1 MKNDRENV
9 SETMEQLEVKECE
22 IIEQESNNKEKGNK
36 QEVIEISDDHDIN
49 KEEEENEI
57 TKIVSAELDTTVN
70 CETNNSI
77 IEKDDTIDSNNEVT
91 VKKEKQD
98 DVLNSEEVKE
108 NENLKVDDI
117 KDEVKIEPKKEVNED
132 KEEQCKE
139 EKDEI
144 KKENEIDG
152 LKKESVESIGSTEEL
167 DEEEPTLSKL
177 SGGRAMK
184 TYSKRQNVAVDSESE
199 NDTGGETADYRA
211 WKKSIMLVYNRLAT
225 HKYASI
231 FLRPITEDQAPG
243 YHSIIFRPMDLW
255 TIKKNIDNGTIRSTT
270 HFQRDVM
277 LMFQNAIMFN
287 KHNTHVHKMTL
298 EMQEE
303 CLQHMQVNF
312 YFKISFSYTTFL

>member
-1 MKNDRENV
+1 MTENKNINQVVNEEVDIVIDYDITEKVLQENIFIDFNNEKV
-9 SETMEQLEVKECE
+9 LRKERLEDTTKNEKLKENEVKEKIKNELKRE
-22 IIEQESNNKEKGNK
+22 IN
-36 QEVIEISDDHDIN
+36 
-49 KEEEENEI
+49 
-57 TKIVSAELDTTVN
+57 
-70 CETNNSI
+70 
-77 IEKDDTIDSNNEVT
+77 
-91 VKKEKQD
+91 
-98 DVLNSEEVKE
+98 
-108 NENLKVDDI
+108 
-117 KDEVKIEPKKEVNED
+117 EVNEED
-132 KEEQCKE
+132 YNQIKGQ
-139 EKDEI
+139 I
-144 KKENEIDG
+144 KKEIENDS
-152 LKKESVESIGSTEEL
+152 LKKESIESIGNVEEL

-177 SGGRAMK
+177 SVGRAMK
-184 TYSKRQNVAVDSESE
+184 TYSKKQNATVDSEPE
-199 NDTGGETADYRA
+199 NETGGETADYRA

-287 KHNTHVHKMTL
+287 KFNTLVHKMTL

-312 YFKISFSYTTFL
+312 LFTIIHLK